1 MLPVCPAWVAGS
13 ASMPRLPIAA
23 RVSLPLVAAVTALAV
38 GCGGAVTAPTA
49 PSAVLSLGAAPQTG
63 APAPAADPLPGVS
76 ALGATTFLA
85 FGDSITCGVPGAFS
99 QNDIAFDAALDSTCT
114 YTGYPETLQSLL
126 GQASPTQAFTV
137 WNEGRPGEEAALAYS
152 RLSTNLAARR
162 PQVVLLLEGV
172 NDLNSGRSIPSI
184 VSALQQMVELSRAYN
199 ATVFVGT
206 MFQTCYSV
214 NPYTGRVRTN
224 STDRIVP
231 FNNAVR
237 AMVAGRLNV
246 YLADIYGA
254 FGTGNCGVDK
264 GINRVGEDGLHPSPS
279 GYATIATTFGLAARD
294 ALAIRGSVQ

>member
-1 MLPVCPAWVAGS
+1 
-13 ASMPRLPIAA
+13 MPRLPLAV
-23 RVSLPLVAAVTALAV
+23 RVCLPIVAVAAALSV
-38 GCGGAVTAPTA
+38 GCGGTVTSPTT
-49 PSAVLSLGAAPQTG
+49 PTAVLSLGAAPQTG
-63 APAPAADPLPGVS
+63 APAPSADPLPGVA

-99 QNDIAFDAALDSTCT
+99 MNDVAFDAPLDSTCT
-114 YTGYPETLQSLL
+114 YTGYPETLKSLL
-126 GQASPTQAFTV
+126 AQASPTQTFTV
-137 WNEGRPGEEAALAYS
+137 WNEGRPGEEATLAYS

-172 NDLNSGRSIPSI
+172 NDLNSGKSISSI
-184 VSALQQMVELSRAYN
+184 VAALQQMVELSRAYN

-246 YLADIYGA
+246 YLADIYAA
-254 FGTGNCGVDK
+254 FGTANCGVDK
-264 GINRVGEDGLHPSPS
+264 GINKVGDDGLHPSPS

-294 ALAIRGSVQ
+294 ALAIRGSFQ